1 MWQVGRLNMGGD
13 EEDSVSSD
21 SRSSAPWLVLDAA
34 HTAASAA
41 ALAKTL
47 REAFP
52 EGRHRLA
59 LVLAMSNDKDYSA
72 VCTALRA
79 AKPVAISFT
88 TVPIANSIL
97 RYAVQYLQ
105 AI

>member
-1 MWQVGRLNMGGD
+1 MGRLKHAGD
-13 EEDSVSSD
+13 EGEGVDGDPGGSS
-21 SRSSAPWLVLDAA
+21 PWLVLDAA

-59 LVLAMSNDKDYSA
+59 FVLAMSNDKDYSA

-88 TVPIANSIL
+88 TVPIANSNL
-97 RYAVQYLQ
+97 RYAAHGLQ
-105 AI
+105 AVK